1 MSNIQGLLLIVG
13 VVAAV
18 GLVWRLS
25 RRNANGGASSSASE
39 APVVS
44 PLAPSATGAPLTTAS
59 AQPSASGP
67 AAGPPPLTPTQ
78 WEMPADLVAFRRVEA
93 YALDDEQLQALTQR
107 MQAFPRPPRGL
118 YELLSPSFMESATS
132 EQLTELILT
141 EPDVAAKVLASAN
154 ASFYGSSRPV
164 DSVDK
169 AIAVLGLNTI
179 RALCLQ
185 FMVNDALRPRDP
197 RLQAI
202 FERWWLASAIASQ
215 LCVRLGQRLNMPELG
230 AMVTQLVLSF
240 LGHML
245 ALSLQPPEQ
254 TLDNVEQDFLERT
267 RREQEQLGL
276 CAGELGCLMLSEW
289 AMPAPVVEDVRAIDR
304 ILTTPP
310 KQHDEERGVK
320 FALAYYCARLGEK
333 LASSQ
338 WTDLEPA
345 DPAQLR
351 GTEFFHLQTHFMIR
365 PRLMAL
371 AQDFRDPAF
380 KEEIA
385 RMVASVR
392 AS

>member
-1 MSNIQGLLLIVG
+1 MSNFQLLLLIAGGVG
-13 VVAAV
+13 AI
-18 GLVWRLS
+18 GLLGWLIS
-25 RRNANGGASSSASE
+25 RRSSA
-39 APVVS
+39 A
-44 PLAPSATGAPLTTAS
+44 AATPHMT
-59 AQPSASGP
+59 
-67 AAGPPPLTPTQ
+67 AGPSTATSAAATSPVPPPTPIAPTQ
-78 WEMPADLVAFRRVEA
+78 WEMPSELASFRRIEA
-93 YALDDEQLQALTQR
+93 YAVDDERLKALTQR

-118 YELLSPSFMESATS
+118 HELLSPSFMESASS
-132 EQLTELILT
+132 EQLTDLILA

-169 AIAVLGLNTI
+169 AISVLGLNTV

-215 LCVRLGQRLNMPELG
+215 LCVRLGQRLNMPEMG
-230 AMVTQLVLSF
+230 VMVTQVVLSF

-245 ALSLQPPEQ
+245 ALSLLPPEQ
-254 TLDNVEQDFLERT
+254 TLDNARQDFLERT
-267 RREQEQLGL
+267 RREQDELGL

-310 KQHDEERGVK
+310 KQLDDERGVK
-320 FALAYYCARLGEK
+320 YAVAYYCARLGEK
-333 LASSQ
+333 LASSE
-338 WTDLEPA
+338 WADLEPA

-351 GTEFFHLQTHFMIR
+351 GPEFFHLQTHFMIR

-371 AQDFRDPAF
+371 AQDFRDPTF

-392 AS
+392 VA